1 MVAKLQKI
9 LMQWVACA
17 PVSVEVA
24 SAFQIFPS
32 VLSYNSEEYVE
43 ERSSRQARDTKDKKT
58 FINWI
63 RQHNPFSQRSEDL
76 VGLSS
81 GLVADSTIDCDQ
93 ALEKGLL
100 SMLSMVGKS
109 FAEVI
114 IPRNNKVKSMS
125 SMNHTIKVRENNA
138 DVNVQQLFNRIV
150 CVVKGVS
157 EPKDYFKYELA
168 PTPPSLFDKVS
179 MQKGKKASIVTAFV
193 KEESTVIDE
202 CTYVIDGGHI
212 LHSIVWPRP
221 ATYGE
226 VINNYV
232 SHVKNRYGETCIIVF
247 DGYPDYPTTKGNEQ
261 ERRAA
266 RRTSSDININENT
279 VTTTTQA
286 DFPANNN
293 NKKLLI
299 EQLSAQFRRQEVR
312 LQDADVSIVAAAV
325 EMASNGAR
333 VVVVGQGTYLLI
345 LLTTSSTDSLNIWFL
360 RPRSGNK
367 QS

>member
-1 MVAKLQKI
+1 
-9 LMQWVACA
+9 
-17 PVSVEVA
+17 
-24 SAFQIFPS
+24 
-32 VLSYNSEEYVE
+32 
-43 ERSSRQARDTKDKKT
+43 
-58 FINWI
+58 
-63 RQHNPFSQRSEDL
+63 
-76 VGLSS
+76 
-81 GLVADSTIDCDQ
+81 
-93 ALEKGLL
+93 
-100 SMLSMVGKS
+100 
-109 FAEVI
+109 
-114 IPRNNKVKSMS
+114 
-125 SMNHTIKVRENNA
+125 
-138 DVNVQQLFNRIV
+138 
-150 CVVKGVS
+150 
-157 EPKDYFKYELA
+157 
-168 PTPPSLFDKVS
+168 
-179 MQKGKKASIVTAFV
+179 MQKGKKSSIVTAFV

-279 VTTTTQA
+279 VTTTTQS

-293 NKKLLI
+293 NTKLLI

-312 LQDADVSIVAAAV
+312 LQDADVSIIVAAAV

-333 VVVVGQGTYLLI
+333 VVVAGQDTYLLI

-367 QS
+367 QSSSFFIPKQRDLHRDTLDCLLFLHAITGCDTTSALFHKSKVKGLSILAKVKLSDRLLMCLPRRMSPIMPLQKPEKSFYFPYVELKPLKVSNP